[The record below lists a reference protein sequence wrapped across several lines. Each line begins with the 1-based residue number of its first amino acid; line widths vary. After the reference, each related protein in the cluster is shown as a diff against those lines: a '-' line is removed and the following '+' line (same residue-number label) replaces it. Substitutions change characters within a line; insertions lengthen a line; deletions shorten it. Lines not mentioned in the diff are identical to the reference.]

1 MAKTRARLYALA
13 RFGSLFALLA
23 LAVAL
28 VFSAWAGR
36 RDSIKLSV
44 LLERAQADSFF
55 RPVPPLH
62 QKNRGA
68 ATSEQLA
75 ELIAYF
81 EAEGLR
87 YLAEFDTNDVLVAE
101 AGQYAGVSRPT
112 PSGKQGLP
120 IRVGDRVQAT
130 FRPPRHAGVKV
141 AGGDALPT
149 LVMEFEPLV
158 ASELRSRTNRSFIFS
173 LGAAFS
179 LFALTLGLWLALAR
193 EERNRQRSERERHLA
208 ALGEMSAVMAHEI
221 RNPLASLKGHAQ
233 LLGEQLDSE
242 SPLQK
247 KVVRIVDEA
256 KRLEE
261 LTTSLLDLVR
271 SSAVEVQAIDPAQLA
286 RDVARAVDAE
296 RIRVEAASAPP
307 SWSLDPLRMQQV
319 LRNLFDNALQASA
332 ADGVV
337 EAEVTLER
345 GKLVMRV
352 RDHGKGLPEGA
363 EQRIF
368 EPFHTTRTQ
377 GTGLGLAI
385 ARRIVEQHGGQI
397 RAENHPQGGALFTI
411 VIPGG

>member
-13 RFGSLFALLA
+13 RFGSLFALLG

-75 ELIAYF
+75 ELVDYF
-81 EAEGLR
+81 GAEGLR
-87 YLAEFDTNDVLVAE
+87 YLAEFDPNDMLVAE
-101 AGQYAGVSRPT
+101 AGQYSGASRPVPT
-112 PSGKQGLP
+112 GKQGLP
-120 IRVGDRVQAT
+120 IRVGDRVEAT
-130 FRPPRHAGVKV
+130 FRPPRHAGVQV
-141 AGGDALPT
+141 AGGDSLPT
-149 LVMEFEPLV
+149 LVMQFEPLV
-158 ASELRSRTNRSFIFS
+158 ASELRSRADKSFIFS
-173 LGAAFS
+173 LGAALA
-179 LFALTLGLWLALAR
+179 LFALTLLLWLALAR
-193 EERNRQRSERERHLA
+193 EERNRQRNEREHHLA
-208 ALGEMSAVMAHEI
+208 SLGEMSAVMAHEI

-271 SSAVEVQAIDPAQLA
+271 SSAVEVQPIDPGQLV
-286 RDVARAVDAE
+286 RDVAQALNAD
-296 RIRVEAASAPP
+296 RIRVDSANAPASWP
-307 SWSLDPLRMQQV
+307 LDPLRMQQV
-319 LRNLFDNALQASA
+319 LRNLFENALQASA
-332 ADGVV
+332 TDGVV
-337 EAEVTLER
+337 EAEVTQER

-352 RDHGKGLPEGA
+352 RDHGQGLPEGA

-368 EPFHTTRTQ
+368 EPFYTTRTQ
-377 GTGLGLAI
+377 GTGLGLAV

-397 RAENHPQGGALFTI
+397 RAQNHAEGGALFTLA
-411 VIPGG
+411 IPD

>member
-13 RFGSLFALLA
+13 RFGSLLALLGLA
-23 LAVAL
+23 LAL

-36 RDSIKLSV
+36 RDAIKLSV

-75 ELIAYF
+75 ELVDYF
-81 EAEGLR
+81 GAEGLR
-87 YLAEFDTNDVLVAE
+87 YMAEFDPNDVLVAE
-101 AGQYAGVSRPT
+101 AGQFIGPSRPAPT
-112 PSGKQGLP
+112 GKQGLP
-120 IRVGDRVQAT
+120 IRVGERVQAT
-130 FRPPRHAGVKV
+130 YRPPRHAGVQI

-149 LVMEFEPLV
+149 LVMQFEPLV
-158 ASELRSRTNRSFIFS
+158 ASELRSRANKSFIFS

-179 LFALTLGLWLALAR
+179 LFALTLGLGLALAR
-193 EERNRQRSERERHLA
+193 EERNRQRNEREHHLA

-233 LLGEQLDSE
+233 LLGEQLDAE

-271 SSAVEVQAIDPAQLA
+271 SSAVEVQAIDPGQLV
-286 RDVARAVDAE
+286 RDVAQAVDAR
-296 RIRVEAASAPP
+296 RIRVEAASAPA

-319 LRNLFDNALQASA
+319 LRNLFENALQASG

-377 GTGLGLAI
+377 GTGLGLAV

-397 RAENHPQGGALFTI
+397 QAENHPQGGALFTLR
-411 VIPGG
+411 IPD